1 LSIPERAKEQIL
13 RRFALVLLNGAEVR
27 MSIIRTHEI
36 GEIMVVDISG
46 RLSILDRQI
55 SEAVQHL
62 LTAGHRQ
69 FILKMSDVS
78 FIDSCGLGELVCIY
92 TSVRNSG
99 GDVRL
104 LAPSQRVRQL
114 LNTTKLDT
122 IFEILEDGAPFSMSP
137 AGVNTGP
144 DSLKVSTSA

>member
-1 LSIPERAKEQIL
+1 
-13 RRFALVLLNGAEVR
+13 
-27 MSIIRTHEI
+27 MSNIRTHEI
-36 GEIMVVDISG
+36 GEVMVVDISG

-55 SEAVQHL
+55 RETVRDL

-78 FIDSCGLGELVCIY
+78 FIDSCGLGELICIY

-99 GDVRL
+99 GNVRL

-122 IFEILEDGAPFSMSP
+122 IFEILEDATPFTEL
-137 AGVNTGP
+137 AVGVNTRP
-144 DSLKVSTSA
+144 DGMKVSPSA